1 MSKYDLKTLELVE
14 EWLRDNLIEERIT
27 EFNFDWRTTISYAQ
41 ITDKDCVSTVEE
53 FINKFRNYFD
63 LK

>member
-27 EFNFDWRTTISYAQ
+27 EDDLDWGTTTSYTQ

-53 FINKFRNYFD
+53 FINKFRNHFD